1 MEEEFTVKEIC
12 NNTNSTLDEIMSKPQ
27 LLVGHRIR
35 HRFQVEGTSE
45 LVWYDGTVKNLNPET
60 NEFQVIYDGED
71 EVCNYALLNDIQSGD
86 LSLIV

>member
-1 MEEEFTVKEIC
+1 MKLC
-12 NNTNSTLDEIMSKPQ
+12 QNTQ
-27 LLVGHRIR
+27 LLVGRRIR
-35 HRFQVEGTSE
+35 HQFQVEGTSE